1 MQLTLIDHNVSM
13 TMNVFITIANIINLI
28 YNIPQVVKTMKTKST
43 KDFSSWF
50 IFLRIVGSI
59 IWVAYAIDIDNLPL
73 LVNTF
78 VTVVA
83 SLIIGYYKALEL
95 YRERKD
101 INNTPADEESLI
113 SYEPIQE
120 TVPVLE
126 PAGPAGPVSAPAVL
140 APVPAGPVLALEY
153 HID

>member
-101 INNTPADEESLI
+101 INNPPADEESLI
-113 SYEPIQE
+113 SYEPIHE
-120 TVPVLE
+120 TVSVLVLA
-126 PAGPAGPVSAPAVL
+126 PAGPAASTRALTCVTCSWPTRSSARAF
-140 APVPAGPVLALEY
+140 
-153 HID
+153 